1 MISKFSR
8 HFFWLFSIIGFFLS
22 LILLAGD
29 YFSHQIFL
37 EEYDRQKLLCIESS
51 QMCNME
57 NLIAASESILNANQL
72 KMIELNELIV
82 SYPQYIKK
90 TLIIFIIFIFIGSLS
105 AVVNFIYD
113 IGSKMK
119 LLR

>member
-37 EEYDRQKLLCIESS
+37 EEYKRQESLCNQFSQLCSIED
-51 QMCNME
+51 
-57 NLIAASESILNANQL
+57 LIASSESILNANQL
-72 KMIELNELIV
+72 KMIELNDLIV

-90 TLIIFIIFIFIGSLS
+90 TLIIFVIFILIGSLS
-105 AVVNFIYD
+105 AIVNFIHD
-113 IGSKMK
+113 VRSKIK

>member
-37 EEYDRQKLLCIESS
+37 EEYSKQESLCNKLSQLCNI
-51 QMCNME
+51 E
-57 NLIAASESILNANQL
+57 NLIASSESILNANQL

-90 TLIIFIIFIFIGSLS
+90 TLIIFVIFILIGSLS
-105 AVVNFIYD
+105 AIVNFIHD
-113 IGSKMK
+113 VRSKIK